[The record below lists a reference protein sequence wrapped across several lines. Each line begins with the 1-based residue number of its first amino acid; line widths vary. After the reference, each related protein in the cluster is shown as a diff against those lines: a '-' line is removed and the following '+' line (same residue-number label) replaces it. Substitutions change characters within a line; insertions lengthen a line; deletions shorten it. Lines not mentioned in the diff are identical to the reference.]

1 MDKNEIE
8 LKILSYIVQY
18 PARMRE
24 IIEAAAI
31 NGEMFQDEK
40 CRAAFLELM
49 AEESESSLSLAA
61 KVLSHLPELDH
72 DRFLDLGCD
81 IQKIEYNTYKFASA
95 AVMRELRREQSI
107 ALTQS
112 AGFSEELVLEREE
125 QLVLDAKAKI
135 AALNAVIFKD
145 GSETVVDSGG
155 IPATDPKLL
164 NVPGFVNELVE
175 YSMRVA
181 PRPNRVLSFT
191 GALSMLAHLSGRKF
205 IGPRDSRPNIYL
217 IALAGSGVGKDIPQR
232 INRTIALLERI
243 DVSIIGRAASGQG
256 LEDALLRTPTLLC
269 QIDEFDTVL
278 ETLKSPKNS
287 NAATE
292 ALWSM
297 LLTMFSE
304 SGSTHITRMKAA
316 NSKGDSGGLPVYQPS
331 VSLYASAIPSRFY
344 KTLTERACTNGL
356 VGRCLVLEA
365 GERGDEN
372 LKSGDII
379 NPMPQSIKRMVSY
392 LANTG
397 YRVFD
402 NRPVE
407 ARDLIRV
414 EYGEGAE
421 DEAAKISKEVDIL
434 FKKAEREQDEMEK
447 SVWNRSI
454 ELIGK
459 LALLYAISESL
470 VDMRIP
476 VISKDAVKWAWKLVK
491 SLQLRMIAMIG
502 EYSAVDEM
510 DANVKKVLR
519 LIRSAGKRGISRS
532 KVGQTTRL
540 SADLLD
546 RIESTLLDRNEIE
559 VQSLPASKN
568 GKTTKHYCVKNKK
581 KK

>member
-61 KVLSHLPELDH
+61 KVLPHLPELDH
-72 DRFLDLGCD
+72 DRFLDLGGD

-155 IPATDPKLL
+155 IPATDSKLL

-217 IALAGSGVGKDIPQR
+217 IALAGSGVGKDTPQR
-232 INRTIALLERI
+232 INRTIAQMERMVI
-243 DVSIIGRAASGQG
+243 SILGGVASGQG
-256 LEDALLRTPTLLC
+256 LEDALIRSPTLLC

-278 ETLKSPKNS
+278 ETLKSTKNT

-297 LLTMFSE
+297 LLTLFSA
-304 SGSTHITRMKAA
+304 SGSTHTTRMKAA
-316 NSKGDSGGLPVYQPS
+316 SSKGNDGGIPIYQPS
-331 VSLYASAIPSRFY
+331 VSLYASAIPARFY
-344 KTLTERACTNGL
+344 GALTERACTNGL
-356 VGRCLVLEA
+356 VGRCLVFEA
-365 GERGDEN
+365 GTRGDEN
-372 LKSGDII
+372 LNSGDII

-392 LANTG
+392 LVNTG
-397 YRVFD
+397 YRFFD

-414 EYGEGAE
+414 DYGEGAE

-434 FKKAEREQDEMEK
+434 FRKAEREHDEMEK
-447 SVWNRSI
+447 SIWNRSV
-454 ELIGK
+454 ELINK
-459 LALLYAISESL
+459 LAMLYAISESL

-476 VISKDAVKWAWKLVK
+476 VVSKDALKWAWTLVK
-491 SLQLRMIAMIG
+491 SLQLRMIAMIR
-502 EYSAVDEM
+502 EHTAVDEM
-510 DANVKKVLR
+510 DANVKKVLGH
-519 LIRSAGKRGISRS
+519 IHKAGKRGISRS
-532 KVGQTTRL
+532 DVSKRFHL
-540 SADLLD
+540 SADILD
-546 RIESTLLDRNEIE
+546 KVEKTLLDREEIVLE
-559 VQSLPASKN
+559 SAAPSKN
-568 GKTTKHYCVKNKK
+568 GKATKRYCIKDKMKK
-581 KK
+581 

>member
-145 GSETVVDSGG
+145 GSESAVDSGG

-217 IALAGSGVGKDIPQR
+217 IALAGSGVGKDTPQR
-232 INRTIALLERI
+232 INRTIAQIERMVI
-243 DVSIIGRAASGQG
+243 SILGGVASGQG
-256 LEDALLRTPTLLC
+256 LEDAFIRSPTLLC

-278 ETLKSPKNS
+278 ETLKSTKNT

-297 LLTMFSE
+297 LLTLFSA
-304 SGSTHITRMKAA
+304 SGSTHTTRMKAA
-316 NSKGDSGGLPVYQPS
+316 SSKGNDGGIPIYQPS
-331 VSLYASAIPSRFY
+331 VSLYASAIPARFY
-344 KTLTERACTNGL
+344 GALTERACTNGL
-356 VGRCLVLEA
+356 VGRCLVFEA
-365 GERGDEN
+365 GTRGDEN
-372 LKSGDII
+372 LNSGDII

-392 LANTG
+392 LVNTG
-397 YRVFD
+397 YRFFD

-414 EYGEGAE
+414 DYGEGAE

-434 FKKAEREQDEMEK
+434 FRKAEREHDEMEK
-447 SVWNRSI
+447 SIWNRSV
-454 ELIGK
+454 ELINK

-476 VISKDAVKWAWKLVK
+476 VVSLDALKWAWALVK
-491 SLQLRMIAMIG
+491 SLQLRMIAMIR
-502 EYSAVDEM
+502 EHTAVDEM
-510 DANVKKVLR
+510 DANVKKVLGH
-519 LIRSAGKRGISRS
+519 IHKAGKRGISRS
-532 KVGQTTRL
+532 DVSKRFHL
-540 SADLLD
+540 SADILD
-546 RIESTLLDRNEIE
+546 KVEKTLLDREEIVLE
-559 VQSLPASKN
+559 SAAPSKN
-568 GKTTKHYCVKNKK
+568 GKATKRYCIKDKMKK
-581 KK
+581 

>member
-31 NGEMFQDEK
+31 SGEMFQDEK

-49 AEESESSLSLAA
+49 AEESESPLSLAA
-61 KVLSHLPELDH
+61 KVLSHFPELDH

-95 AVMRELRREQSI
+95 AVMREFRRKQSI

-112 AGFSEELVLEREE
+112 AGFSEELILENEE
-125 QLVLDAKAKI
+125 QLVLDAKTKI
-135 AALNAVIFKD
+135 AALNAVVFKV

-205 IGPRDSRPNIYL
+205 IGPRDARPNIYL
-217 IALAGSGVGKDIPQR
+217 VALAGSGVGKDIPQR
-232 INRTIALLERI
+232 INRTIAQMERMVI
-243 DVSIIGRAASGQG
+243 SILGGVASGQG
-256 LEDALLRTPTLLC
+256 LEDALVRSPTLLC

-278 ETLKSPKNS
+278 ETLKSVKNA

-297 LLTMFSE
+297 LLTLFSA
-304 SGSTHITRMKAA
+304 SGSTHTTRMKAA
-316 NSKGDSGGLPVYQPS
+316 GSKGNDGGIPIYQPS
-331 VSLYASAIPSRFY
+331 VSLYASAIPARFY
-344 KTLTERACTNGL
+344 GALTERACTNGL
-356 VGRCLVLEA
+356 VGRCLVFEA
-365 GERGDEN
+365 GTRGEEN
-372 LKSGDII
+372 LNSGDVA

-392 LANTG
+392 LVNTG
-397 YRVFD
+397 YRFFD
-402 NRPVE
+402 NRPLE

-414 EYGEGAE
+414 DYGEGAK

-434 FKKAEREQDEMEK
+434 FRKAEREHDEMEK
-447 SVWNRSI
+447 SIWNRSV
-454 ELIGK
+454 ELINK
-459 LALLYAISESL
+459 LAMLYAISESL

-476 VISKDAVKWAWKLVK
+476 VVSLDALKWAWKLVK
-491 SLQLRMIAMIG
+491 SLQLRMIAMIR
-502 EYSAVDEM
+502 EHTAVDEM
-510 DANVKKVLR
+510 DANVKKVLGH
-519 LIRSAGKRGISRS
+519 IREAGKRGISRMALLRKTS
-532 KVGQTTRL
+532 L
-540 SADLLD
+540 MADVLD
-546 RIESTLLDRNEIE
+546 KIENTLLARGEIRVE
-559 VQSLPASKN
+559 SLEASKN
-568 GKTTKHYCVKNKK
+568 GKSPKQYYIVTK
-581 KK
+581 